1 MKALKLPMAAA
12 FAAAVLVAFSGIAPA
27 GASSDDAEVI
37 EVEDDCDPETFDAAV
52 GPGTCVGDGDTTFD
66 ELVEELEDDG
76 EHGKWRN
83 HPDDTHIDHGES
95 LHVVN
100 EGGEFHTFT
109 MVDVFGGGCVPFLND
124 ILGLP
129 PAPDELCAAIGPADA
144 LPAGFA
150 LDVEDLAPGHYMF
163 MCLIHPW
170 MQTTVEVRDD

>member
-83 HPDDTHIDHGES
+83 HPDDTS
-95 LHVVN
+95 
-100 EGGEFHTFT
+100 
-109 MVDVFGGGCVPFLND
+109 
-124 ILGLP
+124 
-129 PAPDELCAAIGPADA
+129 
-144 LPAGFA
+144 
-150 LDVEDLAPGHYMF
+150 
-163 MCLIHPW
+163 
-170 MQTTVEVRDD
+170 TTGSRCTW